1 MALPDSRG
9 RVPAHTKEAI
19 NRRIDRQMRYRLEY
33 YARHPQEIDERL
45 RQLDREWDVE
55 RALEAN
61 AASVG
66 LIGLLLALLRGQRY
80 LLLPLTVCGFLL
92 QHALQGWCPPLAI
105 FRRFGLRTR
114 DEIAV
119 ERQAL
124 KILRG
129 DFKDAGPDIGA
140 EQALTIGYR

>member
-1 MALPDSRG
+1 MELPDSRH
-9 RVPAHTKEAI
+9 RVPAHTDDAV
-19 NRRIDRQMRYRLEY
+19 NRRIDRHMRYRLEY
-33 YARHPQEIDERL
+33 YAHHPQEIGERL
-45 RQLDREWDVE
+45 RELDREWDVE

-61 AASVG
+61 AAGVG
-66 LIGLLLALLRGQRY
+66 LAGLLLALLRGRQY
-80 LLLPLTVCGFLL
+80 LLLPLAVCGFLL

-105 FRRFGLRTR
+105 FRRLGLRTR

-129 DFKDAGPDIGA
+129 DFKDADPDVGA
-140 EQALTIGYR
+140 ERAATIAR

>member
-1 MALPDSRG
+1 MALPDSRN
-9 RVPAHTKEAI
+9 RVPAHTKDAI

-61 AASVG
+61 AASIG
-66 LIGLLLALLRGQRY
+66 LIGLLLALLRGRRY
-80 LLLPLTVCGFLL
+80 LLLPLAVCGFLL

-105 FRRFGLRTR
+105 FRRLGLRTR
-114 DEIAV
+114 DEIAI

-129 DFKDAGPDIGA
+129 DFKEAGPDIGA
-140 EQALTIGYR
+140 DQAVTLAHR